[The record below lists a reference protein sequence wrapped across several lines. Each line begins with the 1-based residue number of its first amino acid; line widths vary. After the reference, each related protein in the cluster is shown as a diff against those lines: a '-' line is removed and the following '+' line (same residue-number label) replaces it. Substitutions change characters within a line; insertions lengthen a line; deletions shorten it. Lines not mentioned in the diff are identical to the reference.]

1 MLKNL
6 SYPGKV
12 QFIPNIYTIPIPNYV
27 KYIKISY
34 LIFSNNFK
42 TTLKVLINIS
52 KYFVTLIYKRFRG
65 GNETILKASEI

>member
-6 SYPGKV
+6 SYPGTV

-34 LIFSNNFK
+34 SIFSNNFK
-42 TTLKVLINIS
+42 TTLKVLIN
-52 KYFVTLIYKRFRG
+52 
-65 GNETILKASEI
+65 N

>member
-6 SYPGKV
+6 FYLGKV
-12 QFIPNIYTIPIPNYV
+12 QFIPNIYVIPIPNNV

-34 LIFSNNFK
+34 SVFSNNFK
-42 TTLKVLINIS
+42 TTLKVLINS
-52 KYFVTLIYKRFRG
+52 KYFVTLTCKSFRG